1 MGFWSVFKRKE
12 RFSNEH
18 LYELY
23 TTIKSK
29 IQAGGSLSEEDKGVV
44 IESVRDMA
52 EVLIYGDQNGKDF
65 FEFFLENDMF
75 KLLFSLLD
83 LPDKG
88 IQIQLI
94 QTLGILVENIR
105 DVNSLYFI
113 LSNNYINN
121 LISTGIKPLLE
132 PSISEFPDTIP
143 EKEREALARQK
154 SAELLAYYVSFIKT
168 LSLRLDPKSVNFFFN
183 VQEQDFPLYTEATK
197 LYNNPDGMVRI
208 SVRVLTLN
216 CYKIDLPI
224 LREYLVRTAPPY
236 FIGLMGF
243 IREQCL
249 RLAALSQKDT

>member
-1 MGFWSVFKRKE
+1 MGFWSVFKKKE
-12 RFSNEH
+12 RFSVEH

-23 TTIKSK
+23 TKIKEK
-29 IQAGGSLSEEDKGVV
+29 TQKEGPLSEEDKGVV

-52 EVLIYGDQNGKDF
+52 EVLIYGDQNGKNF
-65 FEFFLENDMF
+65 FEFFLERDMF

-83 LPDKG
+83 QPDKE

-121 LISTGIKPLLE
+121 LISTGIKTLLK
-132 PSISEFPDTIP
+132 PSVDEFPDTIP

-183 VQEQDFPLYTEATK
+183 VQMQDFPLYNEATK

-216 CYKIDLPI
+216 CYKIDLPV
-224 LREYLVRTAPPY
+224 LRDYLIRTAPPY
-236 FIGLMGF
+236 FNGLMGF
-243 IREQCL
+243 IRDQCM